1 MGSLLQFVLLEM
13 DDPAAE
19 ETKIL
24 ELALRGRGDFEGH
37 LMSHG
42 LGSAESFRMQF
53 TRSAAENIEELAFLP
68 HFGIMRDKSTKRIEM
83 RFDAES
89 LRRRKSG
96 KLFRFDVTELVNP
109 VVELVLLLGGEFEE
123 AAIGA
128 RFHKV
133 SDKWLVV
140 RSEFRVKS

>member
-1 MGSLLQFVLLEM
+1 M

-24 ELALRGRGDFEGH
+24 ELALRRCGDFEGH

-42 LGSAESFRMQF
+42 LGSAESFRMKF
-53 TRSAAENIEELAFLP
+53 AGSAAENIEELAFLS
-68 HFGIMRDKSTKRIEM
+68 HFRIARDESTKRIEM

-89 LRRRKSG
+89 VRRRKSG
-96 KLFRFDVTELVNP
+96 EFFSFDVTELVNP

-140 RSEFRVKS
+140 RSEFRVES